1 MSRRPSQDLGL
12 SFSKRLGN
20 FFKRAN
26 RTSVTDNYELLEKL
40 GSGTFATVRLARDK
54 RTGEKWAIKII
65 DKQAAKADLGMME
78 REVDIMQRVQ
88 HRNIIYMHE
97 IYDTESKLYLVLE
110 LVTGGEL
117 FDRIVKRGSYSE
129 KDASSVTRKIVGA
142 IAYLH
147 DLGIVHRDLK
157 PENLLYSDETDEAE
171 IKLADFGLS
180 RIIGENTLLK
190 TACGTP
196 GYVAPEV
203 LKGTGYGAPVDI
215 WSVGI
220 ILYILLCGFPPFYDD
235 NVQVLFQQ
243 IVSGNFSFPEPW
255 WDDISDS
262 AKDLIKRML
271 TVEPAERI
279 TASEAM
285 QHPWLLGESANDSNL
300 DRTLD
305 SMKTFNS
312 RRRFKMAVLAT
323 IATHKVKSMLS
334 RGSIV

>member
-196 GYVAPEV
+196 GYVGMHITA
-203 LKGTGYGAPVDI
+203 A
-215 WSVGI
+215 
-220 ILYILLCGFPPFYDD
+220 C
-235 NVQVLFQQ
+235 
-243 IVSGNFSFPEPW
+243 SFP
-255 WDDISDS
+255 
-262 AKDLIKRML
+262 
-271 TVEPAERI
+271 
-279 TASEAM
+279 
-285 QHPWLLGESANDSNL
+285 SNI
-300 DRTLD
+300 
-305 SMKTFNS
+305 
-312 RRRFKMAVLAT
+312 LAF
-323 IATHKVKSMLS
+323 V
-334 RGSIV
+334 